1 MRSQHQPSSDP
12 RSTVPR
18 GGKPAAAKSPRGTG
32 VKKGQNGQT
41 NATVGEHQPDY
52 ESRKRQTRR
61 DPS

>member
-18 GGKPAAAKSPRGTG
+18 GDTPAAARSPRGSR

-52 ESRKRQTRR
+52 ESRKRQSRR
-61 DPS
+61 GQS